1 MTHYIH
7 RPTPEGGET
16 DRRFL
21 AVLAPPYGEHNEY
34 WGTES
39 RIWYPDYVLHLAIA
53 DGQIWRI
60 PGSDAPSAELLALAE
75 AERVKCAGRR

>member
-16 DRRFL
+16 DPRFREL
-21 AVLAPPYGEHNEY
+21 SLEVIKGYVTEVWRTGDWHPQYHNDYGVY
-34 WGTES
+34 LGT
-39 RIWYPDYVLHLAIA
+39 
-53 DGQIWRI
+53 IWRI

-75 AERVKCAGRR
+75 AERTKCEGSR

>member
-16 DRRFL
+16 DPRFRE
-21 AVLAPPYGEHNEY
+21 VHAPPDDGYHQY
-34 WGTES
+34 WSVES
-39 RIWYPDYVLHLAIA
+39 RIWYPDYVLHLHVST
-53 DGQIWRI
+53 GTIWRI

-75 AERVKCAGRR
+75 AEKSKCEA